1 MGMLLRENRETVS
14 LFHFSVGFKATTR
27 GCNVRQRKSDRWRS
41 NFRTW
46 RIRVQ
51 RAALAA
57 SRDCYL
63 VSPCHVTL
71 MECNSGYSEILRF
84 YGWSIASEW
93 KASGLLLPLS
103 YFDAQPASPVY
114 VA

>member
-14 LFHFSVGFKATTR
+14 LFHFSVGFKAATR

-46 RIRVQ
+46 RTRVQ
-51 RAALAA
+51 RTALAA
-57 SRDCYL
+57 SRDCHL

-71 MECNSGYSEILRF
+71 MEGYSEILRF
-84 YGWSIASEW
+84 YGWSIVLEW
-93 KASGLLLPLS
+93 KASGLLLPHS
-103 YFDAQPASPVY
+103 YLLNLLHQY
-114 VA
+114 M